1 MEVAMRVFLVIVA
14 ILAGIFPALA
24 EHTSFLLTNKSPVN
38 ITQVYATSVVNK
50 SFGYDLL
57 DSNEV
62 IRPGQVKLISPRDNR
77 GCLFDVA
84 FRFEGGHSVNRRKL
98 NLCEITT
105 LSTTG
110 QGVGVPNRNER
121 PRTYQDFQT
130 RHTPVLPRNPDH
142 EEREPILREIPAF
155 TRGTQI

>member
-1 MEVAMRVFLVIVA
+1 MRYLVALFAVLFA
-14 ILAGIFPALA
+14 SPALA

-38 ITQVYATSVVNK
+38 ITHVYATSVFNK

-57 DSNEV
+57 DSSEV
-62 IRPGQVKLISPRDNR
+62 IRPGQVKLITPRDNK

-84 FRFEGGHSVNRRKL
+84 FRFEGGHRVNRRKL

-121 PRTYQDFQT
+121 PRTYQDFQS
-130 RHTPVLPRNPDH
+130 HHVPVPPRNPDH
-142 EEREPILREIPAF
+142 EERAPILREIPAF
-155 TRGTQI
+155 TRGTAI